1 MTINK
6 SMKKVLKA
14 LSFDGIEVEAARQL
28 ANIKAIDPLKIFHRT
43 IDYKVINGDHEVPTR
58 LYMPSEE
65 ISENLPVFLFF
76 HGGGWVTDS
85 VDNYERICARLA
97 VATEHL
103 VISVE
108 YRLAPEH
115 KFPTGLMDCYA
126 VAKAL
131 YTRQFILNV
140 DPDKITLIGD
150 SAGGNL
156 AAAVSLMARDNGEF
170 LPKRQILIY
179 PALFGDYTDNSP
191 FPSVHKYGSDYLLT
205 AGKMQDYINLYASC
219 EEDKKNK
226 YFAPLRERDF
236 SNQPK
241 TLILTAEYDPLR
253 DEGEA
258 YGKRL
263 ANAGNEVEIHRIK
276 DALHGYFAL
285 GIKYYH
291 VQESFEIIN
300 QFLRED

>member
-1 MTINK
+1 M
-6 SMKKVLKA
+6 
-14 LSFDGIEVEAARQL
+14 R
-28 ANIKAIDPLKIFHRT
+28 
-43 IDYKVINGDHEVPTR
+43 
-58 LYMPSEE
+58 
-65 ISENLPVFLFF
+65 EN
-76 HGGGWVTDS
+76 
-85 VDNYERICARLA
+85 
-97 VATEHL
+97 
-103 VISVE
+103 
-108 YRLAPEH
+108 
-115 KFPTGLMDCYA
+115 
-126 VAKAL
+126 
-131 YTRQFILNV
+131 
-140 DPDKITLIGD
+140 
-150 SAGGNL
+150 
-156 AAAVSLMARDNGEF
+156 
-170 LPKRQILIY
+170 
-179 PALFGDYTDNSP
+179 
-191 FPSVHKYGSDYLLT
+191 GSDYLLT

-263 ANAGNEVEIHRIK
+263 ANAGNKVEIHRIK